1 MIVDWDPAKAA
12 ANRRKPPRASAGFMK
27 KASSRQ
33 DDELRPE
40 YDFSKLKG
48 GVRAK
53 YYRRFQAGT
62 NIVRLEPELA
72 RAFPTDEAV
81 NEALRTVVRATRAL
95 KTARLPGKGMKLPK
109 PGGR

>member
-1 MIVDWDPAKAA
+1 
-12 ANRRKPPRASAGFMK
+12 MK
-27 KASSRQ
+27 KADSRQ
-33 DDELRPE
+33 DELRPE

-48 GVRAK
+48 GVRGK
-53 YYRRFQAGT
+53 YSRRFRAGT

-95 KTARLPGKGMKLPK
+95 RTARRPNKMKREK
-109 PGGR
+109 PGSR